1 MKKSIWTVLLSAL
14 VALLAVGCAKEADL
28 SDLKNKVSDLDK
40 RVTALEDAIDEINKE
55 TIPGLK
61 NLVDAVNNKITIQ
74 SVVEGD
80 GEYTINFT
88 DGTSAVIKNG
98 NDGED
103 GDDAEAPVISITL
116 GEDGIYYW
124 TVNGQLMK
132 DEAGNPLPVTAK
144 GDKGDKGETGDKG
157 EDGDKGDKGEDGI
170 TPLFGTSSEGKVIV
184 SYDNGETWKPLG
196 FSVIDGSAFT
206 SAYIDENKSTEDYIV
221 LVVGETEVQIPKEKT
236 FSLKITYDGKLNSVG
251 INAGETIALEYAVQG
266 VSSTDEVTVDILSA
280 TAGITAKIAAVDAV
294 SGYIMISVPAAD
306 PEATEPA
313 KIEGKIFV
321 FADNN
326 KGKSNIKVIS
336 LEKGEIA
343 AVADVSAQ
351 APAAGGEFELT
362 VTTNKEYN
370 VNVND
375 EAASWLSVVETKATH
390 TDKLKIVAA
399 KNETGA
405 YRVGTVTINDR
416 NTADKIEEFTVVQ
429 QPSAEVATDIASVR
443 ELEDGAPVFVKDA
456 IVLAATKSGVLVG
469 DANGG
474 YVYVPLKDNLAVVRG
489 DVVSFSG
496 VKKTAETPAITYVEV
511 ESIEDDDYEGEIPD
525 LMWMYYGFA
534 AQMDASTSIHTTFV
548 ANMSKDAETG
558 AMIATPFYGQSFIVV
573 DPMSS
578 YDVEAFDGK
587 LVTIEG
593 YTNGGVV
600 TDESEAYSFMLTGI
614 KELSYT
620 VNPNWTLSFDPG
632 TQAITNT
639 VSGGD
644 ENEWYGFIVVKA
656 EMVGAEASYATIEEM
671 IQDALPYSSDDI
683 QYTINGEYAGYPTS
697 LIINYILE
705 DSIMQGTGSMAF
717 DIPYGKYIAI
727 AYGMEDGTFNLTGNY
742 ATLEFEYADP
752 HVPAA
757 YDEFLGDWVV
767 GSSKWTVTEKENGV
781 SYSIAGGLGSTG
793 LIMTANYK
801 DGAMEVVESAYEN
814 TLTSSYGTVENVI
827 IGGGFSEGT
836 TNYWGYQYL
845 SDDVINVIMTVGKL
859 DDGSFDVT
867 GGDCFVTY
875 ESGETGTE
883 PFTYYGVWGILGD
896 DAGQYAGRVITM
908 VRNNIPSSI
917 EKYIPDTTEYFFK
930 ADFEDASCLDDWT
943 LIDADGDGNKWYF
956 INTLGGHAS
965 TGMIT
970 SASYSGTAL
979 QPDNWAFTPQ
989 IELSSESNFL
999 SFWVCAQDASYPKE
1013 HYAVYVTKSIPTSGK
1028 IEDGCEVLI
1037 PETVLSANGAPAT
1050 EAMGAW
1056 KKQIVEVPA
1065 SLKGEKVYFGF
1076 RHFNCTD
1083 WFRINIDDVALSEV
1097 KPATSATPTVFSV
1110 TSSNTHKGGHAVAKS
1125 VNFEKKARVL
1135 KTSDSAPAK
1144 KAVSHSLKARKAVVN
1159 GVRK

>member
-88 DGTSAVIKNG
+88 DGTSAVIKN
-98 NDGED
+98 GED

-496 VKKTAETPAITYVEV
+496 VKKTAEAPAITYVEV

-525 LMWMYYGFA
+525 LALTHYSIA
-534 AQMDASTSIHTTFV
+534 AQEGGSTTIHTTFV
-548 ANMSKDAETG
+548 ANLEKDAESG
-558 AMIATPFYGQSFIVV
+558 VYVAVPFYGDQFVIDTPLNAIDFSAFENKTVV
-573 DPMSS
+573 
-578 YDVEAFDGK
+578 V
-587 LVTIEG
+587 EG
-593 YTNGGVV
+593 YTNGGIPA
-600 TDESEAYSFMLTGI
+600 TDTAAGVYEFMINSI
-614 KELSYT
+614 KELTYSVT
-620 VNPNWTLSFDPG
+620 PDWTLSFKKG
-632 TQAITNT
+632 VLTNT
-639 VSGGD
+639 TVGEGAS
-644 ENEWYGFIVVKA
+644 EWYSFIVVKA
-656 EMVGAEASYATIEEM
+656 DAVGGESSPFATVEELIADYFPYKQDDYQLAMLYEYADLIDYYGPEM
-671 IQDALPYSSDDI
+671 IIGYFLDDAI
-683 QYTINGEYAGYPTS
+683 KK
-697 LIINYILE
+697 
-705 DSIMQGTGSMAF
+705 GTGSISG
-717 DIPYGKYIAI
+717 IPYGDYIGLAF
-727 AYGMEDGTFNLTGNY
+727 GMEDGTFNLTGHY
-742 ATLEFEYADP
+742 AVLPFTYEDP
-752 HVPAA
+752 HVAA
-757 YDEFLGDWVV
+757 DYKDFIGEWVFGSDRITISEKVNGESYNVTGLPDQDENWNVVAKYENGSLALYEQDVYTAPDGSIEILSGVIQQKYVSYPFNSVDANTPDMLFKVSKTVDNEFDVMV
-767 GSSKWTVTEKENGV
+767 GSNTKHDIVFDGAAFLNAKADKSDMNSVDSGLITFPASIIPYVYVPYNPELPFAEGFENGF
-781 SYSIAGGLGSTG
+781 I
-793 LIMTANYK
+793 
-801 DGAMEVVESAYEN
+801 YED
-814 TLTSSYGTVENVI
+814 L
-827 IGGGFSEGT
+827 
-836 TNYWGYQYL
+836 W
-845 SDDVINVIMTVGKL
+845 
-859 DDGSFDVT
+859 
-867 GGDCFVTY
+867 
-875 ESGETGTE
+875 
-883 PFTYYGVWGILGD
+883 
-896 DAGQYAGRVITM
+896 TM
-908 VRNNIPSSI
+908 
-917 EKYIPDTTEYFFK
+917 
-930 ADFEDASCLDDWT
+930 
-943 LIDADGDGNKWYF
+943 IDADGDGYGWYQ
-956 INTLGGHAS
+956 LSSESAGHAS
-965 TGMIT
+965 EGHLT
-970 SASYSGTAL
+970 SASYGSGKAL
-979 QPDNWAFTPQ
+979 TPDNWAFTPQ
-989 IELSSESNFL
+989 INLKSGNYL
-999 SFWVCAQDASYPKE
+999 SFWVTGQDPSWNQE
-1013 HYAVYVTKSIPTSGK
+1013 HYAVYITDQEPSAATLNSCTLLLEQTFPGGEPAEVYNFVNGNGKNNYYQRFVVAIPAAYENKTCY
-1028 IEDGCEVLI
+1028 I
-1037 PETVLSANGAPAT
+1037 
-1050 EAMGAW
+1050 
-1056 KKQIVEVPA
+1056 
-1065 SLKGEKVYFGF
+1065 GF
-1076 RHFNCTD
+1076 RHYDCTD
-1083 WFRINIDDVALSEV
+1083 MFRLNIDDVEVTEGAPAVSSVPSSVASSV
-1097 KPATSATPTVFSV
+1097 KPQVVGSSKVVSDSV
-1110 TSSNTHKGGHAVAKS
+1110 PSVKS
-1125 VNFEKKARVL
+1125 ARVI
-1135 KTSDSAPAK
+1135 SAPKGMNAI
-1144 KAVSHSLKARKAVVN
+1144 SEQHSLKGKITKRSNNTSSKI
-1159 GVRK
+1159 KK